1 MNKAPTFISHHT
13 TINQEISRKLKNG
26 NVKLNFMKLLL
37 TSTGLNNENIKK
49 FFISQFDRLDDKTAC
64 LVTSGRNEEE
74 QFYIDESVKG
84 LEDLGIKV
92 IEFNIAKHES
102 FVNFPLYDIYYV
114 CGGNT
119 FYILDRMRKTG
130 VDKILINAVKKG
142 KFYLGVSAGSN
153 IAGPDIEVAN
163 LGDSNDIKLKD
174 LKGLKIVSC
183 IAIPHYNQ
191 KDKNAIEKFKEKR
204 KGEPVVTL
212 TDDQAIFVED
222 GKMIQI

>member
-1 MNKAPTFISHHT
+1 
-13 TINQEISRKLKNG
+13 
-26 NVKLNFMKLLL
+26 MKLLL
-37 TSTGLNNENIKK
+37 TSTGLTNKNIKK

-64 LVTSGRNEEE
+64 LVTSGRNKEE
-74 QFYIDESVKG
+74 QFYIDESIKE
-84 LEDLGIKV
+84 LEDFGIKV

-142 KFYLGVSAGSN
+142 KFYLGVSAGS
-153 IAGPDIEVAN
+153 IISGPDIEVAN
-163 LGDSNDIKLKD
+163 LGDPNDINLKD
-174 LKGLKIVSC
+174 LTGLKLVSY
-183 IAIPHYNQ
+183 ITIPHYNQ
-191 KDKNAIEKFKEKR
+191 KDKNAIDKFKEKR
-204 KGEPVVTL
+204 KDAQVIAL

-222 GKMIQI
+222 GKMVLI

>member
-1 MNKAPTFISHHT
+1 
-13 TINQEISRKLKNG
+13 
-26 NVKLNFMKLLL
+26 MKLLL
-37 TSTGLNNENIKK
+37 TSTGLTNENVRK
-49 FFISQFDRLDDKTAC
+49 FFISQFDRLDNKTAC
-64 LVTSGRNEEE
+64 IVTSGRNDEE
-74 QFYIDESVKG
+74 QFYIDGSIKE

-142 KFYLGVSAGSN
+142 KFYLGVSAGS
-153 IAGPDIEVAN
+153 IIPGPDIEVAG
-163 LGDSNDIKLKD
+163 LGDSNDVNLKD
-174 LKGLKIVSC
+174 LTGLKLVPHI
-183 IAIPHYNQ
+183 ITPHYNQ
-191 KDKNAIEKFKEKR
+191 KEESDVQKFKEKR
-204 KGEPVVTL
+204 KGESVIEL

-222 GKMIQI
+222 GKMVMV